1 MRNVTNMIKNNSIDS
16 GHVPTPVPPPPPAI
30 HLPDQSEKRP
40 TNINVSVLPVERA
53 GTPTRQSI
61 DTRLF
66 LWASTYRYIFSLIF
80 LGNVAALIYFIL
92 KDWSAIRFV
101 DAAAANFL
109 ASALA
114 RQAIVVNGMFQI
126 MCSLSLR
133 LPLCLRRVAANI
145 YHYGGVHSGCGVAA
159 LIWYVGAVVMLTQ
172 LAIRVRGHPY
182 HLSNH
187 TLITLILAYL
197 VLFLLAVIIAVAYPT
212 VRLRYHNSFEF
223 AHRFLTWLVVA
234 LFLSLLVL
242 VVGDSSLTPSTVTIS
257 VLPAASLVRLPA
269 FWCVLTTVIAIIQP
283 WTRLRRIRVQA
294 ERLSTHAIRLHLSGA
309 DSRLGKTISLATHP
323 LQDWHSFATFPDE
336 PRCIDIDDEEAA
348 IAKTSAAKGYCSVLV
363 SRAGDW
369 TGARIN
375 EPPTELW
382 TRGEQPYGFT
392 RVMRLFRRVVIVAT
406 GSGIGPCLAFLAEGG
421 EACRRPAIRLV
432 WQTRSPQQTYGSR
445 VLDLVHRLDPDAM
458 ILDTSKQGRR
468 VDLLPWVVDH
478 CLAYRGFEAEMVCVI
493 SNRSLTHTLVSQL
506 RGRGIPAMG
515 PLFDS

>member
-1 MRNVTNMIKNNSIDS
+1 MDS
-16 GHVPTPVPPPPPAI
+16 GHVSTPVPPPPPAI
-30 HLPDQSEKRP
+30 QLPNQSEKGP
-40 TNINVSVLPVERA
+40 TNISFPINVSVLPVEKEE
-53 GTPTRQSI
+53 TPSRQSI

-66 LWASTYRYIFSLIF
+66 LWPSIYRYIFSLVF

-92 KDWSAIRFV
+92 RDWSAIRFV

-126 MCSLSLR
+126 VCSLSLR
-133 LPLCLRRVAANI
+133 LPLRLRRVAANI

-159 LIWYVGAVVMLTQ
+159 LIWYVGAVVMLTR
-172 LAIRVRGHPY
+172 LAITRVRGNSHHH

-197 VLFLLAVIIAVAYPT
+197 VLVLLAVIIAVAYPT

-242 VVGDSSLTPSTVTIS
+242 VVGDSSLTPSTATIS
-257 VLPAASLVRLPA
+257 VSPAASLVRLPA

-309 DSRLGKTISLATHP
+309 DARFGKTISLATHP

-348 IAKTSAAKGYCSVLV
+348 TAKTSAAKGSYYCSVLV

-432 WQTRSPQQTYGSR
+432 WQTRSPQRTYGSR
-445 VLDLVHRLDPDAM
+445 VLDLVHRLDPEAM

-506 RGRGIPAMG
+506 RSRGIPAMG

>member
-1 MRNVTNMIKNNSIDS
+1 MDS
-16 GHVPTPVPPPPPAI
+16 GHVPTLVPPPPPPPPAI
-30 HLPDQSEKRP
+30 QLLDQSEKGP
-40 TNINVSVLPVERA
+40 TNISLPIDVSVLPVGKA
-53 GTPTRQSI
+53 GTPSRQSI

-66 LWASTYRYIFSLIF
+66 LWPSTYRYIFSLVF
-80 LGNVAALIYFIL
+80 LANVAALIYFIL

-133 LPLCLRRVAANI
+133 LPLRLRRVAANI

-159 LIWYVGAVVMLTQ
+159 LIWYVGVVVMLTQ
-172 LAIRVRGHPY
+172 LAIRVPGDSHD
-182 HLSNH
+182 LSNH

-242 VVGDSSLTPSTVTIS
+242 VVGDSSLTPSTASIS
-257 VLPAASLVRLPA
+257 VSPATSLVRLPA
-269 FWCVLTTVIAIIQP
+269 FWCVLITVIAIIQP

-294 ERLSTHAIRLHLSGA
+294 ERLSTHVIRLHLSGA
-309 DSRLGKTISLATHP
+309 DSRFGKTISLATHP

-348 IAKTSAAKGYCSVLV
+348 TAKTRAAQGYYCSVLV

-375 EPPTELW
+375 DPPTELW

-421 EACRRPAIRLV
+421 EEAYRRPAIRLV

-445 VLDLVHRLDPDAM
+445 VLDLVHRLDPEAM